1 MEITPEE
8 IENYQED
15 IRNFTDNSFDKKE
28 TRKLIEKEWW
38 WKWLTRQMTQDKVQ
52 ILEQAFMND
61 FSVEEACHQAGIPVS
76 LFVNYY
82 NNNLEFKDRINSA
95 RDFPFRLWKK
105 KIMEAVASKDFNDYE
120 FILKWLRQ
128 RQPQWYWDTPQFQEH
143 NEALTQEDDELLKQ
157 ILIDKWDERTL
168 DEIKKQ
174 EQLEQ
179 ESEFSRQ
186 IDSFLTNTDTPDA
199 FGWTEDA
206 GL

>member
-15 IRNFTDNSFDKKE
+15 MRNFTDNSFDKKE
-28 TRKLIEKEWW
+28 ARKLIKEEWRW
-38 WKWLTRQMTQDKVQ
+38 GRMKLLSQDKVQ
-52 ILEQAFMND
+52 VLEQAFMND
-61 FSVEEACHQAGIPVS
+61 FSVEEACHQAWIAVS
-76 LFVNYY
+76 TFINYY
-82 NNNLEFKDRINSA
+82 NNNAEFKDRINAA

-128 RQPQWYWDTPQFQEH
+128 RQPQWYWDQPSFQEH

-174 EQLEQ
+174 EQIEQ
-179 ESEFSRQ
+179 ESEFSKQ
-186 IDSFLTNTDTPDA
+186 NNSFLEDTDTPDA
-199 FGWTEDA
+199 FGWTENIS
-206 GL
+206 L